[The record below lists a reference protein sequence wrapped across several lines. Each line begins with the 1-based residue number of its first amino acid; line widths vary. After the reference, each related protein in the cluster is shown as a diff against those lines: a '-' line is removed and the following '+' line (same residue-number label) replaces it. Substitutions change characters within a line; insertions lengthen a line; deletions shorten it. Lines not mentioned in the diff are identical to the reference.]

1 MRRRRLSARV
11 GVAVLA
17 VVGAIASTS
26 TAQSLTNGEPAPAC
40 SAPLLDGG
48 RSVSLADYRGQVV
61 YLDFWAS
68 WCVPCR
74 DSFPWMNTLMATY
87 RERGLRVVSVN
98 LDKKPAVAR
107 KFMKDMHATFPV
119 VFDSTGTL
127 AKRYRLE
134 VMPTSF
140 LYGRDGKLRRRE
152 EGFHMD
158 EHAISMENTIESLLK
173 EKESK

>member
-1 MRRRRLSARV
+1 MLLTTRRAATIV
-11 GVAVLA
+11 VWVLLATA
-17 VVGAIASTS
+17 VVVSSPIAADTTPDTIAGIPTVAGDSTL
-26 TAQSLTNGEPAPAC
+26 A
-40 SAPLLDGG
+40 G
-48 RSVSLADYRGQVV
+48 RVV

-74 DSFPWMNTLMATY
+74 DSFPWMNTLMEKY

-127 AKRYRLE
+127 AKRYRLD

-158 EHAISMENTIESLLK
+158 DQVISMEDMIESLLQ
-173 EKESK
+173 EKGSK

>member
-1 MRRRRLSARV
+1 MFVTTRRAAATAACALLAT
-11 GVAVLA
+11 VAVVSSPIA
-17 VVGAIASTS
+17 ADNTPDTIAAIEIVAGDST
-26 TAQSLTNGEPAPAC
+26 LT
-40 SAPLLDGG
+40 G
-48 RSVSLADYRGQVV
+48 RVV

-68 WCVPCR
+68 WCIPCR
-74 DSFPWMNTLMATY
+74 DSFPWMNGLMERY

-158 EHAISMENTIESLLK
+158 DHAIAIEDMIESLLK
-173 EKESK
+173 EKGSK